1 MKTAFAHRHPDLTN
15 KSSGDTILIVKR
27 KKIWLI
33 IAIGALL
40 LLIAAFLLLPKGN
53 PAKAS
58 VEKALGNILPE
69 KSADGSSGANEI
81 RNVSQKK
88 DADGKETGQDAAED
102 SAGEQKPAGA
112 ASGETGQQEQAE
124 ICPEY
129 RGLQLVLL
137 SNGFYAISNGTQ
149 IMEGWQLG
157 EEVPCF
163 ENPELAYTCVGAITK
178 QGKARTITMLF
189 TQNSTFISSSC
200 S

>member
-1 MKTAFAHRHPDLTN
+1 M
-15 KSSGDTILIVKR
+15 V
-27 KKIWLI
+27 I

-58 VEKALGNILPE
+58 VEKALEDILPE
-69 KSADGSSGANEI
+69 RTADVSSSANEI
-81 RNVSQKK
+81 RNISQKK
-88 DADGKETGQDAAED
+88 DADRKEASDASEGPAEG
-102 SAGEQKPAGA
+102 SVAGA
-112 ASGETGQQEQAE
+112 ASGEAGQQEQPE

-149 IMEGWQLG
+149 TVEGWQLG

-163 ENPELAYTCVGAITK
+163 ENLELAYTCVGAITK